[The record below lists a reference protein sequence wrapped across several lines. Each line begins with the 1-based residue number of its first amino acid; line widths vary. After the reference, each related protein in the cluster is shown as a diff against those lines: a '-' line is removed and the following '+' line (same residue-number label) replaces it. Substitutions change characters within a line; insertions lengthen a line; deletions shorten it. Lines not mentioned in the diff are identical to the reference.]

1 MVAAE
6 ACGLL
11 GQLDPAAA
19 DIDAAL
25 LQPPQQGHGVAD
37 VEIFLGLVAAHVA
50 VVVAQHRRRVALV
63 EQKETAV
70 PVDVIGKVVA
80 GAPCM
85 LEAGDPGNAFLWP
98 VLHLHAMRDGV
109 GGPDR
114 SEERRVG
121 KEWVSTCRSR
131 GSPTYEKKKEKKRDT

>member
-1 MVAAE
+1 MR
-6 ACGLL
+6 
-11 GQLDPAAA
+11 DWSS
-19 DIDAAL
+19 
-25 LQPPQQGHGVAD
+25 D
-37 VEIFLGLVAAHVA
+37 VCSSDREIFLGLVAAQGA

-109 GGPDR
+109 GGPDVAGVERDGGAAGHPRGAIR
-114 SEERRVG
+114 SEGRTVGEACVRMRVTG
-121 KEWVSTCRSR
+121 
-131 GSPTYEKKKEKKRDT
+131 GSPENTKK